1 MLKEIQ
7 VNINGLHAEALA
19 THLLIVMKNVISGKP
34 EGSIPEDALSIL
46 NQMDQAYLKLKALS
60 EKQDDE
66 SLNSLFLTVPEAE
79 AIIQAFINK
88 EFKTAALQDP
98 FYQKRSYSDYLQ
110 QVFSRYLKD
119 ISGGYVLALA
129 A

>member
-1 MLKEIQ
+1 MVKEIQ
-7 VNINGLHAEALA
+7 VNINGLHAGALA
-19 THLLIVMKNVISGKP
+19 THLLIVMKNAVSDKP
-34 EGSIPEDALSIL
+34 EGSIPEDSLSIL

-66 SLNSLFLTVPEAE
+66 SLNSLVLTVAEAE
-79 AIIQAFINK
+79 AIIQAFINE
-88 EFKTAALQDP
+88 EFKMAALQDA
-98 FYQKRSYSDYLQ
+98 FYQERSYSDYLQ